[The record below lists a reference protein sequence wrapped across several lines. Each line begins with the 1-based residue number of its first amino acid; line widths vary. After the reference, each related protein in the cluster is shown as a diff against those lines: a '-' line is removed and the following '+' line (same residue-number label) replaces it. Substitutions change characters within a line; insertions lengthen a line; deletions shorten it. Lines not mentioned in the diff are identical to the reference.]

1 MDVQLRRDICTKK
14 PWYRITPTGYMKHR
28 HFIGGRDEVDMEE
41 CCPSMPEDRLR
52 GRICT
57 QEDFL
62 REYHPGG
69 HRINSEEEYPD
80 IWKKDPD
87 TGRYFQQRIQRTAFA
102 FQQLIA
108 QKHILHLTGNDIQME
123 LSIERSEGKDP
134 EESQELLKKLRTGW
148 MDAEMDTRFFE
159 AVRSWQITADCAVVG
174 YIRSD
179 GGVGAKTL
187 SYLNGDELYPQFDSI
202 TGELTVFGRSYR
214 DYDLDGTTKTR
225 WLEVWDDTYL
235 YRFRAGDGTDSG
247 NGEAFPIGEEY
258 CVGGYA
264 LVSRKPHGFP
274 FVPVA
279 YARRDDGPCWSAVQG
294 NIEDYEEAFSHLCEN
309 NKAYAFPIF
318 YFQGEGE
325 DLQIQ
330 GGMNG
335 AVKAIAVSDTDAK
348 VGFLNGTDA
357 SSAFATQLDKNY
369 NLIYELSFTVKPPE
383 LKSGDLPG
391 AAIKLLYSPALEAAM
406 NDAQHLQP
414 MLDTMVRIAKYITGY
429 RDNNQATMLSL
440 PVNAWIQVF
449 THHNE
454 QEEIANIAT
463 AVQNK
468 FLSRRTASERCPSYP
483 VNGEY
488 DRIVE
493 EQKEAQEMDLLTDIR
508 RQEAQAETEIRMEE
522 ETARIASGGP
532 GQDINTG
539 RSPGRPNKSGKTWDE
554 NGNFLGENNWD
565 DWNGKH

>member
-1 MDVQLRRDICTKK
+1 MDVQLRRDICVKK
-14 PWYRITPTGYMKHR
+14 PWYGITPTGYMNHR
-28 HFIGGRDEVDMEE
+28 QYSGGRDEIDIEE
-41 CCPSMPEDRLR
+41 HDAPMPEDRLKAKVR
-52 GRICT
+52 T
-57 QEDFL
+57 QEDFM
-62 REYHPGG
+62 REYYPGG

-87 TGRYFQQRIQRTAFA
+87 TGRYFRQKIQRTAFA

-123 LSIERSEGKDP
+123 LAVENGGGSDAETN
-134 EESQELLKKLRTGW
+134 QNLLKKLKAGW
-148 MDAEMDTRFFE
+148 MDADMDVRFFE

-174 YIRSD
+174 FIKGD
-179 GGVGAKTL
+179 GGIGSKAL
-187 SYLNGDELYPQFDSI
+187 SFMNGDVLYPQFDSI
-202 TGELTVFGRSYR
+202 TGELAVFGRMYY
-214 DYDLDGTTKTR
+214 DYDSDGTAKTR
-225 WLEVWDDTYL
+225 WLEVWDDTFL
-235 YRFRAGDGTDSG
+235 YRFSAGVSGSDGDVSY
-247 NGEAFPIGEEY
+247 PIGDEF
-258 CVGGYA
+258 CVNGFG
-264 LVSRKPHGFP
+264 LVSKKPHGFP

-279 YARRDDGPCWSAVQG
+279 YVRRDDGPCWSAVQG

-318 YFQGEGE
+318 YYQGEGE

-335 AVKAIAVSDTDAK
+335 AVKAIAMTDTEAK
-348 VGFLNGTDA
+348 VGFINGTDA

-391 AAIKLLYSPALEAAM
+391 AAIKLLYSPALEVAM
-406 NDAQHLQP
+406 NDAQALQP
-414 MLDTMVRIAKYITGY
+414 FLAKMVRMAKFMAGY
-429 RDNNQATMLSL
+429 TNNNKETMLSL

-454 QEEIANIAT
+454 QEEITNIAT

-488 DRIVE
+488 DRIVA
-493 EQKEAQEMDLLTDIR
+493 EQKESQEMDLLMDVR
-508 RQEAQAETEIRMEE
+508 RQEAQTENEIRMEE
-522 ETARIASGGP
+522 ETARISSGGK

-539 RSPGRPNKSGKTWDE
+539 RNPGRPNKSGKTWDE
-554 NGNFLGENNWD
+554 NGNFVGESNWD
-565 DWNGKH
+565 DWNRKH